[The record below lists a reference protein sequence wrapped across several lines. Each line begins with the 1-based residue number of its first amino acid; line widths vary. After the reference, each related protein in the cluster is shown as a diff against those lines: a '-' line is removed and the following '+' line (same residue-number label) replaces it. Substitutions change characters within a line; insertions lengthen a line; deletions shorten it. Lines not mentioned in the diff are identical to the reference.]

1 MGRATEPAPEAAY
14 PQTMADIET
23 REDCAVLVRAFY
35 SKALSDAVI
44 GFLFTDV
51 AKLDLEHHLPRITRF
66 WETVLLGARS
76 YGGGAFRPH
85 IELNMQVPLRRGH
98 FERWLWLWQGT
109 VDELYAGPVA
119 EEAKRHAVRVANAFY
134 GRIEA
139 INAAGPAGAEGP
151 PGAVISPAAEPS
163 AGAQS
168 PNGTPV
174 SSSESDHSPA
184 ASTSSLASLVRPT
197 IFGRPR
203 HSPKPDG
210 PT

>member
-1 MGRATEPAPEAAY
+1 MG
-14 PQTMADIET
+14 DIET

-35 SKALSDAVI
+35 TRALADDVI
-44 GFLFTDV
+44 GFLFTDI
-51 AKLDLEHHLPRITRF
+51 AHLDLEHHLPRITRF
-66 WETVLLGARS
+66 WETVLLGART

-85 IELNMQVPLRRGH
+85 IALNAQVPLRRGH

-119 EEAKRHAVRVANAFY
+119 DEAKRHAARVASAFY
-134 GRIEA
+134 ARIEA
-139 INAAGPAGAEGP
+139 INEPRP
-151 PGAVISPAAEPS
+151 EPS
-163 AGAQS
+163 PDPGPDAAQS
-168 PNGTPV
+168 GKVTPV
-174 SSSESDHSPA
+174 SSSDNDHSA
-184 ASTSSLASLVRPT
+184 AADTASLAALVRPT